1 MSLMQQ
7 FETWGRLVPL
17 AGHEDR
23 FVGQLGEEGQDGT
36 LVVRLR
42 NDNVVIASA
51 HISESGEKLPYETL
65 HVTRTEGRTRSTLGV
80 GTRPV
85 VHVFV
90 KKAMNPSTGEEFL
103 AVWTQQ
109 AQGARVSQAAYDAA
123 MDL

>member
-1 MSLMQQ
+1 
-7 FETWGRLVPL
+7 
-17 AGHEDR
+17 
-23 FVGQLGEEGQDGT
+23 
-36 LVVRLR
+36 
-42 NDNVVIASA
+42 
-51 HISESGEKLPYETL
+51 
-65 HVTRTEGRTRSTLGV
+65 
-80 GTRPV
+80 V